1 MVYIKAVSKFLII
14 KEFFGFLKSNK
25 KWWLA
30 PIVIVLLLLG
40 IVIFFGQSSVIM
52 PFIYT
57 VF

>member
-1 MVYIKAVSKFLII
+1 MSKFLII
-14 KEFFGFLKSNK
+14 REFFGFLKSNK